1 MDLDT
6 IGYVLNNHIQNRQIK
21 LEISYYSSGIFGIP
35 IEEYGY
41 GIGYLTPMLSRY
53 YREIS
58 GVVISADFDI
68 EFNQENETI
77 KRNCNISMI
86 INDIVYQ
93 NFIKDHKILIVKV
106 LSSHA
111 FGKIVEILDQSPS
124 T

>member
-6 IGYVLNNHIQNRQIK
+6 IGYVLSNHIQNRQIK
-21 LEISYYSSGIFGIP
+21 LGISYYSNGIFGIP

-41 GIGYLTPMLSRY
+41 GVGYLGSTLSRY

-58 GVVISADFDI
+58 GVAISADFDI

-86 INDIVYQ
+86 INDTSYN
-93 NFIKDHKILIVKV
+93 NFIKDDYA
-106 LSSHA
+106 S
-111 FGKIVEILDQSPS
+111 
-124 T
+124 